1 MVKSRD
7 QKKGVLSPV
16 RAVWDWFWAP
26 RKNPHAAEERANQRR
41 RDKRKKTAP
50 VVAKAKPKAVAATV
64 DQTDLAFVDKS
75 GNVRLSDGGRIV
87 ARAAKG
93 SKAAAL
99 AAATALYNQR
109 LAELDRLEAELE
121 TSASSLATFEDDLAQ
136 LKNDLR
142 DQPGLGDLEAL
153 DLRFAALEAALAEKT
168 QAQWQNKR
176 EIISDLEA
184 LATAQPAG
192 LAEKI
197 DDLTQTW
204 ATAGSAGSVHDTVLE
219 KRYAAALEAASRRLK
234 IVTDHPDVLEDER
247 QAVMDDLIDLMASED
262 RDNADAQ
269 LAALKDAWRQAG
281 GNENQSANE
290 QFQAMTAAIE
300 QDAASLAAEAETLR
314 QSIEAETGALDQAF
328 TKLSRDTN
336 AIADGG
342 ELRSLGRKVADLEN
356 RGGHENRDLT
366 SALRRRLD
374 ELQWRADREIEK
386 RKGQVAGLVDDAR
399 KHLGEAEKI
408 PANIA
413 TLKEWRV
420 VEDGAKAGLE
430 QAEKAVGSLKD
441 LGRVARN
448 EVEGL
453 SNDLR
458 GARKALNEARKSFFE
473 TLDENRETIGYKKRA
488 LLDRLSFPPVGASTK
503 ELDQHVDAVMAD
515 WKAAGSAGRDQDQ
528 ALWEEFQEIRGR
540 LRGLREEASA
550 AEREDYGARLADAFT
565 RKREL
570 SYTIEDEIRMGRLV
584 LEKQKDPKFEKELRR
599 KERRLEDLRKDLSDI
614 QRKLG
619 KISKSKAERS
629 PEQASAEEVTQNEAA
644 GTSENAS

>member
-1 MVKSRD
+1 
-7 QKKGVLSPV
+7 
-16 RAVWDWFWAP
+16 
-26 RKNPHAAEERANQRR
+26 
-41 RDKRKKTAP
+41 AP
-50 VVAKAKPKAVAATV
+50 VVAKAKPTAVAATV

-488 LLDRLSFPPVGASTK
+488 LIDRLSFPPVGASTK

>member
-1 MVKSRD
+1 M
-7 QKKGVLSPV
+7 
-16 RAVWDWFWAP
+16 
-26 RKNPHAAEERANQRR
+26 
-41 RDKRKKTAP
+41 
-50 VVAKAKPKAVAATV
+50 
-64 DQTDLAFVDKS
+64 
-75 GNVRLSDGGRIV
+75 
-87 ARAAKG
+87 
-93 SKAAAL
+93 
-99 AAATALYNQR
+99 
-109 LAELDRLEAELE
+109 
-121 TSASSLATFEDDLAQ
+121 
-136 LKNDLR
+136 
-142 DQPGLGDLEAL
+142 
-153 DLRFAALEAALAEKT
+153 
-168 QAQWQNKR
+168 
-176 EIISDLEA
+176 
-184 LATAQPAG
+184 
-192 LAEKI
+192 
-197 DDLTQTW
+197 
-204 ATAGSAGSVHDTVLE
+204 
-219 KRYAAALEAASRRLK
+219 
-234 IVTDHPDVLEDER
+234 
-247 QAVMDDLIDLMASED
+247 
-262 RDNADAQ
+262 
-269 LAALKDAWRQAG
+269 
-281 GNENQSANE
+281 
-290 QFQAMTAAIE
+290 
-300 QDAASLAAEAETLR
+300 
-314 QSIEAETGALDQAF
+314 
-328 TKLSRDTN
+328 
-336 AIADGG
+336 
-342 ELRSLGRKVADLEN
+342 
-356 RGGHENRDLT
+356 
-366 SALRRRLD
+366 
-374 ELQWRADREIEK
+374 
-386 RKGQVAGLVDDAR
+386 
-399 KHLGEAEKI
+399 
-408 PANIA
+408 
-413 TLKEWRV
+413 

-441 LGRVARN
+441 LGRVARS

-550 AEREDYGARLADAFT
+550 AERDDYGARLADAFT